1 MSLIACGINHK
12 TAPLT
17 IRERVTVPSH
27 ALTLALQDLNRTA
40 KLDEAAILSTCNRTE
55 LYCMGAEP
63 KTLLTWLSDYQ
74 QLTIAEI
81 EPYFYAH
88 TADSAL
94 EHMLRVASGLDSMV
108 IGEPQILG
116 QMKQAFASAS
126 QVGMMGNRLN
136 QVFRHIFTVTKRIRT
151 KTAIGVN
158 PISIAYTAVQLA
170 KLIFADLK
178 QNTALLIGG
187 GETIEL
193 AAKHLREQSVN
204 RLIFC
209 NRTEASA
216 LRLAEQYAGQGFNL
230 ESLPTILPQA
240 DILITAT
247 ASPLPIIGKGMVEQ
261 ALKLRKWRPMLM
273 IDLAVPRDIE
283 PQVANLQN
291 AYLNN
296 IDDMQKIIAQNLNQ
310 RLDAAKQAEQIIA
323 MEVVE
328 FARWQRSLAAV
339 DSIKAYRA
347 QVHEL
352 RNQCL
357 VKGQHLLAQGKDSY
371 AVLETIT
378 HILVN
383 QIMHQPSA
391 QLRTAGSEGQTELID
406 FARQL
411 LGIETNP

>member
-17 IRERVTVPSH
+17 LRERVTVPSH

-40 KLDEAAILSTCNRTE
+40 KLDEAALLSTCNRTE
-55 LYCMGAEP
+55 LYCVGSEP
-63 KTLLTWLSDYQ
+63 QTLLTWLSDYQ
-74 QLTIAEI
+74 QLTVAEI
-81 EPYFYAH
+81 EPYFYIH
-88 TADSAL
+88 TADAAL

-116 QMKQAFASAS
+116 QMKQAFTSAS
-126 QVGMMGNRLN
+126 QIGMIGNRLN
-136 QVFRHIFTVTKRIRT
+136 QVFRHVFTVSKRIRT
-151 KTAIGVN
+151 TTGIGVN

-170 KLIFADLK
+170 KLIFTDLK

-193 AAKHLREQSVN
+193 AAKHLGEQGVHN
-204 RLIFC
+204 LLFC
-209 NRTEASA
+209 NRTEATA
-216 LRLAEQYAGQGFNL
+216 LRLADQYAGQGFSL
-230 ESLPTILPQA
+230 ESLPAILPQA
-240 DILITAT
+240 DILVTAT

-273 IDLAVPRDIE
+273 VDLAVPRDIE
-283 PQVANLQN
+283 PQVAHLQN

-323 MEVVE
+323 MEVME
-328 FARWQRSLAAV
+328 FACWQRSLVAV
-339 DSIKAYRA
+339 DTIKAYRE
-347 QVHEL
+347 QVQAL
-352 RNQCL
+352 RNHCL
-357 VKGQHLLAQGKDSY
+357 VKGQHLLAQGKGSY
-371 AVLETIT
+371 EVLETIT
-378 HILVN
+378 QLLIN
-383 QIMHQPSA
+383 QIMHQPSL
-391 QLRTAGSEGQTELID
+391 QLRAAGSEGQTELID

-411 LGIETNP
+411 LGIDTHL